1 MAVFNK
7 VKVGLIDMVLTILNY
22 SKICYIYNIYSSINR
37 SINKKEGAIV
47 KYFDVYNIL
56 IFITWILLQLT
67 THKFFFRLIRKLA

>member
-7 VKVGLIDMVLTILNY
+7 VKVGLIDMVLAILNY

-56 IFITWILLQLT
+56 IFITWILL
-67 THKFFFRLIRKLA
+67 